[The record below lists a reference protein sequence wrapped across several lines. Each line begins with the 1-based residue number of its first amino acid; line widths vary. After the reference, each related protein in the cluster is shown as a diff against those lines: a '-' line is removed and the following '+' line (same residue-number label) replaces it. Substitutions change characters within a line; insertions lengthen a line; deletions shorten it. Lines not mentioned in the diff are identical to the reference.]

1 MKCYILVGGRSR
13 RLGRS
18 KAGLFL
24 DRVVAAAKPVFD
36 EVIAVQR
43 PGSPSMSIPTIFEEP
58 HDQDG
63 AVFGIATALRHAR
76 ARCFI
81 LAVDYPLVTTD
92 ILRFL
97 RDDGRVA
104 LVEGNGQPLC
114 AVWDPASLPAIEQR
128 IAAGRR
134 DLHGLWEQAI
144 IPESEWR
151 ARFSGE
157 PLTNVNTI
165 EDLEGIDGR

>member
-18 KAGLFL
+18 KVDLFF
-24 DRVVAAAKPVFD
+24 DRVLAAAEPVFD
-36 EVIAVQR
+36 EVLAVQR
-43 PGSPSMSIPTIFEEP
+43 PDGHSMSIPTVFEEP

-63 AVFGIATALRHAR
+63 AIFGILTALRHAQ

-81 LAVDYPLVTTD
+81 LAVDYPLMTSD
-92 ILRFL
+92 ALRLL

-104 LVEGNGQPLC
+104 IVKGSAQVLC
-114 AVWDPASLPAIEQR
+114 AVWDPVRLPEIERR

-134 DLHGLWEQAI
+134 DLHGLWEQGI
-144 IPESEWR
+144 IGVG
-151 ARFSGE
+151 A
-157 PLTNVNTI
+157 PLTNVNTV
-165 EDLEGIDGR
+165 EDLEGING